1 MNGFAIA
8 VGIGAALGLYRVS
21 RQQSG
26 QWLDS
31 ALFALA
37 FSLVGA
43 RLGYAWLNQVYFAA
57 HPGEIMQLWLGGL
70 NDAGAL
76 VGGVV
81 GILVAARIRRIS
93 AGRLADLLYP
103 LLPSLAVGV
112 WLGCWLS
119 GTAYGLEM
127 PAGTWWA
134 VPVQDESGLVS
145 GRLPVQLLAAVA
157 LLIFY
162 WLLELLTPMPRPAG
176 WLFSL
181 AASWLSLVSLVA
193 SLLRADPALRWGQLR
208 ADTWLNL
215 VLVLLF
221 FTFFVWAQ
229 FLARR
234 QAKGS
239 EITAL

>member
-1 MNGFAIA
+1 
-8 VGIGAALGLYRVS
+8 
-21 RQQSG
+21 
-26 QWLDS
+26 
-31 ALFALA
+31 
-37 FSLVGA
+37 
-43 RLGYAWLNQVYFAA
+43 
-57 HPGEIMQLWLGGL
+57 MQIWLGGL

-76 VGGVV
+76 AGGVV
-81 GILVAARIRRIS
+81 GIVIAARIRKIS
-93 AGRLADLLYP
+93 PGRLADLLYP
-103 LLPSLAVGV
+103 LLPPLAVGV

-119 GTAYGLEM
+119 GTAYGLEL

-145 GRLPVQLLAAVA
+145 GRLPVQLIAALA

-181 AASWLSLVSLVA
+181 AASWLSLVNLVA
-193 SLLRADPALRWGQLR
+193 SLLRADPAPRWGQLR

-221 FTFFVWAQ
+221 FTLFVWAQ
-229 FLARR
+229 FQARR